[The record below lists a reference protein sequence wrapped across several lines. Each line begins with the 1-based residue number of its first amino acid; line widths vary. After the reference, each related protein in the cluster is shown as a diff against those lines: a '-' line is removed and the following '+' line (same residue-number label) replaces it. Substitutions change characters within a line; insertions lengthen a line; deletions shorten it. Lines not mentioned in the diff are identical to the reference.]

1 MGYTTDFNG
10 EFNLDKPL
18 TIEHRAYL
26 TKFSETRRMRRNPSV
41 ADKLPDPDRI
51 AVGLPVGNEGEYFVG
66 AEGFA
71 GQDRDDS
78 VVDYN
83 SSPNN
88 QPGLWCQWIPTED
101 GTAIVWDGGEK
112 FYDYVEWL
120 EYIIKNFLAPWGYV
134 LNGEVE
140 WFGEDAND
148 RGKIVVKNNA
158 VKTKVAKI
166 VYEDIE

>member
-1 MGYTTDFNG
+1 MGYTTDFQG
-10 EFNLDKPL
+10 EFKLNKPL
-18 TIEHRAYL
+18 TTKHRVYL
-26 TKFSETRRMRRNPSV
+26 TKFAETRRMLRNPV
-41 ADKLPDPDRI
+41 RAAKLPDPERL
-51 AVGLPVGNEGEYFVG
+51 AVGLLVGNDGEYFVG
-66 AEGFA
+66 AQGFA
-71 GQDRDDS
+71 GQEHDDS
-78 VVDYN
+78 IIDYN
-83 SSPNN
+83 TPPST

-112 FYDYVEWL
+112 FYEYVEWL
-120 EYIIKNFLAPWGYV
+120 EYLINNFLAPWGYV

-148 RGKIVVKNNA
+148 RGKIVVSNNV